1 MKGLRFV
8 LNPIALAIIGISLF
22 LATTELT
29 VLESLSIGVFIYAL
43 FNLIRRLSVKFVFID
58 LIILIISILWLLGP
72 VISYHVFNKYNK
84 LALLWDTYMKVS
96 SDQYFSFVLPGT
108 ILFILGLKFPIIL
121 NRRIHDGQF
130 IYNAKNYLKN
140 KGNISLVLLGIGF
153 VITMI
158 NPFLPSLFQG
168 IFSFFAQLTFIGV
181 FYALFS
187 EFKYKKTVVSI
198 AFLLLIFQCI
208 MTGMYGELVYWSLL
222 IFVLVI
228 IGYNISIF
236 SKMGYLILGS
246 FLILFIQSIKHEYRA
261 KTWGSGNERGSDPG
275 YFGELIIDKI
285 SNPSKI
291 FETDALFGMATRAN
305 QGFLIAKT
313 MNYVPRYE
321 PFAHGETIIKSV
333 FAAFV
338 PRIIWPNKPES
349 GGRDLIVRFL
359 GAPKNLN
366 YSYNLSP
373 IGEAYVNFN
382 KYGAIIFMFFY
393 GLFFNW
399 SFERILK
406 VALKYPSLI
415 IWLPIFLIGPI
426 QSMEGD
432 VLGAINTMIKAI
444 VFCWAMYFSFRVFFK
459 IKL

>member
-8 LNPIALAIIGISLF
+8 FNPFVLAIFGIGWF

-29 VLESLSIGVFIYAL
+29 VLESLSIGIFIFAL
-43 FNLIRRLSVKFVFID
+43 FNFISRLSVKFVFID
-58 LIILIISILWLLGP
+58 LIILSISILWLLVP

-96 SDQYFSFVLPGT
+96 SDQYFSFVLPGS
-108 ILFILGLKFPIIL
+108 ILFILGLKLPINL
-121 NRRIHDGQF
+121 NKRIHDGQF
-130 IYNAKNYLKN
+130 IYNAKTYLYN
-140 KGNISLVLLGIGF
+140 KGNVSLILLAIGF
-153 VITMI
+153 IVTMV
-158 NPFLPSLFQG
+158 NPYLPHLLQG

-187 EFKYKKTVVSI
+187 SFKYKKTVVSI

-208 MTGMYGELVYWSLL
+208 LTGMYGELVYWSLL
-222 IFVLVI
+222 IFVLVT

-236 SKMGYLILGS
+236 SKIGYLILGC

-261 KTWGSGNERGSDPG
+261 KTWGPGYERGSDPG
-275 YFGELIIDKI
+275 YFSELVINKI
-285 SNPSKI
+285 SNPGKI
-291 FETDALFGMATRAN
+291 FEPNALFGMATRAN

-321 PFAHGETIIKSV
+321 PFAHGETIIKSI

-382 KYGAIIFMFFY
+382 KFGAIIFMFFY

-444 VFCWAMYFSFRVFFK
+444 VFCWSIYFSFRIFFK